1 MAIETEL
8 ASDPRGG
15 APCPEP
21 GPAIF
26 AYDGSDLA
34 AYAIEQ
40 ASVQLAPGREALVVV
55 VWQPADVGFVPVE
68 GKHLHAA
75 AANEVEAAAKETAA
89 AGAALAEQA
98 GFRAHSVT
106 VEAAPTWKGLV
117 QIAAEHRCG
126 LIVIGS
132 HQRSGLLGHLAGS
145 VAAATV
151 SHFESSVLVI
161 HRPHQGGAPPALR
174 SS

>member
-1 MAIETEL
+1 ME
-8 ASDPRGG
+8 ASSATPS
-15 APCPEP
+15 PCEAA

-34 AYAIEQ
+34 GYAIKQ
-40 ASVQLAPGREALVVV
+40 AGIQLAPGREALVVC
-55 VWQPADVGFVPVE
+55 VWQPADVGFMPIE
-68 GKHLHAA
+68 GRRLHAA
-75 AANEVEAAAKETAA
+75 AANEVEEAAKETAA
-89 AGAALAEQA
+89 HGAAIATKA
-98 GFRAHSVT
+98 GFKAVPLT

-117 QIAAEHRCG
+117 QVADEHRCG

-161 HRPHQGGAPPALR
+161 HRPH
-174 SS
+174 

>member
-1 MAIETEL
+1 ME
-8 ASDPRGG
+8 ASSTPS
-15 APCPEP
+15 PCEAA

-34 AYAIEQ
+34 GYAIEQ
-40 ASVQLAPGREALVVV
+40 AGIQLAAGREALVVC
-55 VWQPADVGFVPVE
+55 VWQPADVGFMPIE
-68 GKHLHAA
+68 GRELHAA
-75 AANEVEAAAKETAA
+75 AANEVEEAAKETAA
-89 AGAALAEQA
+89 HGAGIAEKA
-98 GFRAHSVT
+98 GFNAQPVT

-117 QIAAEHRCG
+117 QVAEEHKCG

-161 HRPHQGGAPPALR
+161 HQPHAH
-174 SS
+174 

>member
-1 MAIETEL
+1 MA
-8 ASDPRGG
+8 ADAANG
-15 APCPEP
+15 APCPEV

-40 ASVQLAPGREALVVV
+40 AGFQLAAGREAIVVV

-68 GKHLHAA
+68 GKKLHAA
-75 AANEVEAAAKETAA
+75 AANEVKEAAEETAA
-89 AGAALAEQA
+89 HGAKLAEQA
-98 GFRAHSVT
+98 GFAARPLT

-117 QIAAEHRCG
+117 QVAEEHQCG

-132 HQRSGLLGHLAGS
+132 HQRGGLLGHLAGS
-145 VAAATV
+145 VASATV
-151 SHFESSVLVI
+151 SHFENSVLVI
-161 HRPHQGGAPPALR
+161 HKPH
-174 SS
+174 

>member
-1 MAIETEL
+1 MAT
-8 ASDPRGG
+8 DPQNVTDPQSATGPQSGSSG

-26 AYDGSDLA
+26 AYDGSELA
-34 AYAIEQ
+34 AFAIEQ
-40 ASVQLAPGREALVVV
+40 AGQQLAPGREALVVC

-68 GKHLHAA
+68 GRKLHAA
-75 AANEVEAAAKETAA
+75 AANEVEQAAEETAA
-89 AGAALAEQA
+89 HGAKLADAA
-98 GFRAHSVT
+98 GFRARAIT

-117 QIAAEHRCG
+117 EVAAENKCG

-132 HQRSGLLGHLAGS
+132 HQRGGLLGHLAGS
-145 VAAATV
+145 VAAATI

-161 HRPHQGGAPPALR
+161 HKPR
-174 SS
+174 

>member
-1 MAIETEL
+1 MAADAANGT
-8 ASDPRGG
+8 
-15 APCPEP
+15 PCPEV

-40 ASVQLAPGREALVVV
+40 AGFQLAAGREAIVVV

-68 GKHLHAA
+68 GKKLHAA
-75 AANEVEAAAKETAA
+75 AANEVKEAAEQTAA
-89 AGAALAEQA
+89 HGVKLAEAA
-98 GFRAHSVT
+98 GFDARPLT

-117 QIAAEHRCG
+117 QVAEENRCG

-132 HQRSGLLGHLAGS
+132 HQRGGLFGHLAGS
-145 VAAATV
+145 VASATV
-151 SHFESSVLVI
+151 SHFENSVLVI
-161 HRPHQGGAPPALR
+161 HKPH
-174 SS
+174 

>member
-1 MAIETEL
+1 MAEALTS
-8 ASDPRGG
+8 A

-34 AYAIEQ
+34 AFAIAQ
-40 ASVQLAPGREALVVV
+40 AAFQLAPGREALVVC
-55 VWQPADVGFVPVE
+55 VWQPADVGFKPVKGRE
-68 GKHLHAA
+68 LHAA
-75 AANEVEAAAKETAA
+75 AANEVVQAARETAEH
-89 AGAALAEQA
+89 GAELATEA
-98 GFRAHSVT
+98 GFKASPRT

-117 QIAAEHRCG
+117 QVAEEHKCG

-132 HQRSGLLGHLAGS
+132 HQRHGLLGHLAGS
-145 VAAATV
+145 VAAATI

-161 HRPHQGGAPPALR
+161 HQPAQPA
-174 SS
+174 

>member
-1 MAIETEL
+1 MADEL
-8 ASDPRGG
+8 QNG

-34 AYAIEQ
+34 AFAIEQ
-40 ASVQLAPGREALVVV
+40 AGLQLATGREALVVC
-55 VWQPADVGFVPVE
+55 VWQPADVGFVPVK
-68 GKHLHAA
+68 GRKLHAA
-75 AANEVEAAAKETAA
+75 AANEVEQAAQETANQ
-89 AGAALAEQA
+89 GAELAEKA
-98 GFRAHSVT
+98 GFKAGPQT

-117 QIAAEHRCG
+117 KVAEEHKCG

-132 HQRSGLLGHLAGS
+132 HQRHGLVGYLTGS
-145 VAAATV
+145 VAAATI

-161 HRPHQGGAPPALR
+161 HQPA
-174 SS
+174 

>member
-1 MAIETEL
+1 MA
-8 ASDPRGG
+8 ADAPNG
-15 APCPEP
+15 APCPEV

-40 ASVQLAPGREALVVV
+40 AGFQLAVGRKAIVVV

-68 GKHLHAA
+68 GKTLHAA
-75 AANEVEAAAKETAA
+75 AANEVKEAAEETAA
-89 AGAALAEQA
+89 HGAKLAEAA
-98 GFRAHSVT
+98 GFDASPLT

-117 QIAAEHRCG
+117 QVAEEHQCG

-132 HQRSGLLGHLAGS
+132 HQRGGLLGHLAGS
-145 VAAATV
+145 VASATV
-151 SHFESSVLVI
+151 SHFENSVLVI
-161 HRPHQGGAPPALR
+161 HRP
-174 SS
+174 S

>member
-1 MAIETEL
+1 VE
-8 ASDPRGG
+8 ASSAVPS
-15 APCPEP
+15 PCEAA

-34 AYAIEQ
+34 GYAIEQ
-40 ASVQLAPGREALVVV
+40 AGIQLAPGREALVVC
-55 VWQPADVGFVPVE
+55 VWQPADVGFIPVE
-68 GKHLHAA
+68 GRNLHAA
-75 AANEVEAAAKETAA
+75 AANEVEEAAKETAA
-89 AGAALAEQA
+89 RGAEIAEKA
-98 GFRAHSVT
+98 GFKARPLT

-117 QIAAEHRCG
+117 QVADDHRCG

-161 HRPHQGGAPPALR
+161 HQPHEH
-174 SS
+174 

>member
-1 MAIETEL
+1 MA
-8 ASDPRGG
+8 DPQG
-15 APCPEP
+15 APCPEV

-26 AYDGSDLA
+26 AYDGSELA

-40 ASVQLAPGREALVVV
+40 AGLQLASGREALIVV

-68 GKHLHAA
+68 GKELHAA
-75 AANEVEAAAKETAA
+75 AANEVEAAAQETAA
-89 AGAALAEQA
+89 QGVKLAEAA
-98 GFRAHSVT
+98 GFGARPVT

-117 QIAAEHRCG
+117 GVAEEHKCG

-151 SHFESSVLVI
+151 SHFESSVLVV
-161 HRPHQGGAPPALR
+161 HKPH
-174 SS
+174 

>member
-1 MAIETEL
+1 ME
-8 ASDPRGG
+8 ASSAVPS
-15 APCPEP
+15 PCEAA

-26 AYDGSDLA
+26 AYDGSPLA
-34 AYAIEQ
+34 GYAIEQ
-40 ASVQLAPGREALVVV
+40 AGIQLAPGREALIVC
-55 VWQPADVGFVPVE
+55 VWQPADVGFMPIE
-68 GKHLHAA
+68 GRHLHAA
-75 AANEVEAAAKETAA
+75 AANEVEEAAKETAA
-89 AGAALAEQA
+89 HGAEIATAA
-98 GFRAHSVT
+98 GFKASPVT

-117 QIAAEHRCG
+117 QVADEHKCG

-161 HRPHQGGAPPALR
+161 HQPHQH
-174 SS
+174 

>member
-1 MAIETEL
+1 ME
-8 ASDPRGG
+8 ASSASPS
-15 APCPEP
+15 PCEAA

-34 AYAIEQ
+34 GYAIEQ
-40 ASVQLAPGREALVVV
+40 AGLQLVAGREAIVVC
-55 VWQPADVGFVPVE
+55 VWQPADVGFLPIE
-68 GKHLHAA
+68 GRHLHAA
-75 AANEVEAAAKETAA
+75 AANEVEEAAKETAA
-89 AGAALAEQA
+89 HGAEIAAKA
-98 GFRAHSVT
+98 GFKARPLT

-117 QIAAEHRCG
+117 QVADEHKCG

-161 HRPHQGGAPPALR
+161 HQPHSG
-174 SS
+174 

>member
-1 MAIETEL
+1 MEASSAIP
-8 ASDPRGG
+8 S
-15 APCPEP
+15 PCEAA

-34 AYAIEQ
+34 GYAIEQ
-40 ASVQLAPGREALVVV
+40 AGIQLAPGREALVVC
-55 VWQPADVGFVPVE
+55 VWQPADVGFKPVA
-68 GKHLHAA
+68 GRHLHAA
-75 AANEVEAAAKETAA
+75 AANEVAAAAKETAA
-89 AGAALAEQA
+89 DGAELANNA
-98 GFRAHSVT
+98 GFKAQPLT

-117 QIAAEHRCG
+117 EVANEHKCG

-145 VAAATV
+145 VAAATI

-161 HRPHQGGAPPALR
+161 HQPHEH
-174 SS
+174 

>member
-1 MAIETEL
+1 ME
-8 ASDPRGG
+8 ASTPTPS
-15 APCPEP
+15 PCEAA

-26 AYDGSDLA
+26 AYDGSALA
-34 AYAIEQ
+34 GYAIEQ
-40 ASVQLAPGREALVVV
+40 AGVQLAPGRDALVVC

-68 GKHLHAA
+68 GRELHAA
-75 AANEVEAAAKETAA
+75 AANEVEEAAKETAA
-89 AGAALAEQA
+89 KGAELAEKA
-98 GFRAHSVT
+98 GFKAQPVT

-117 QIAAEHRCG
+117 QVAEDHRCG

-151 SHFESSVLVI
+151 SHFDSSVLVI
-161 HRPHQGGAPPALR
+161 HQPH
-174 SS
+174 SH

>member
-1 MAIETEL
+1 ME
-8 ASDPRGG
+8 ASTTNTS
-15 APCPEP
+15 PCEAA

-26 AYDGSDLA
+26 AYDGSELAGYAIDQAGLQLA
-34 AYAIEQ
+34 A
-40 ASVQLAPGREALVVV
+40 GREAIVVV
-55 VWQPADVGFVPVE
+55 VWQPADVGFMPVE
-68 GKHLHAA
+68 GRELHAA

-89 AGAALAEQA
+89 RGAELAKAA
-98 GFRAHSVT
+98 GFDARPLT

-117 QIAAEHRCG
+117 QVAEEHKCG

-161 HRPHQGGAPPALR
+161 HQPH
-174 SS
+174 SH

>member
-1 MAIETEL
+1 MEASSAIP
-8 ASDPRGG
+8 S
-15 APCPEP
+15 PCEAA

-34 AYAIEQ
+34 GYAIEQ
-40 ASVQLAPGREALVVV
+40 AGIQLAPGREALVVC

-68 GKHLHAA
+68 GRNLHAA
-75 AANEVEAAAKETAA
+75 AANEVEEAAKETAA
-89 AGAALAEQA
+89 RGVDIAEKA
-98 GFRAHSVT
+98 GFDARPLT

-117 QIAAEHRCG
+117 QVAEEHKCG
-126 LIVIGS
+126 LIVLGS

-161 HRPHQGGAPPALR
+161 HQPH
-174 SS
+174 SH

>member
-1 MAIETEL
+1 ME
-8 ASDPRGG
+8 ASSASPS
-15 APCPEP
+15 PCEA

-34 AYAIEQ
+34 GYAIEQ
-40 ASVQLAPGREALVVV
+40 AGLQLVAGREAIVVC
-55 VWQPADVGFVPVE
+55 VWQPADVGFLPIE
-68 GKHLHAA
+68 GRHLHAA
-75 AANEVEAAAKETAA
+75 AANEVEEAAKETAA
-89 AGAALAEQA
+89 HGAAIAAKA
-98 GFRAHSVT
+98 GFKARPLT

-117 QIAAEHRCG
+117 QVADEHKCG

-161 HRPHQGGAPPALR
+161 HQPPA
-174 SS
+174 

>member
-1 MAIETEL
+1 MEATS
-8 ASDPRGG
+8 ASG
-15 APCPEP
+15 APCEAA

-40 ASVQLAPGREALVVV
+40 AAIQLAPGREALVVC
-55 VWQPADVGFVPVE
+55 VWQPSDVGFKPIE
-68 GKHLHAA
+68 GRHLHAA
-75 AANEVEAAAKETAA
+75 AANEVEEAAKETAA
-89 AGAALAEQA
+89 HGAKIAERA
-98 GFRAHSVT
+98 GFRAQPLT

-117 QIAAEHRCG
+117 KVAEDHRCG
-126 LIVIGS
+126 LIVLGS

-161 HRPHQGGAPPALR
+161 HKPHE
-174 SS
+174 

>member
-1 MAIETEL
+1 ME
-8 ASDPRGG
+8 ASSATPS
-15 APCPEP
+15 PCEAA

-26 AYDGSDLA
+26 AYDGSKLA
-34 AYAIEQ
+34 GYAIEQ
-40 ASVQLAPGREALVVV
+40 AGIQLAPGREALVVC

-68 GKHLHAA
+68 GRNLHAA
-75 AANEVEAAAKETAA
+75 AANEVQEAARETAA
-89 AGAALAEQA
+89 HGAEIATKA
-98 GFRAHSVT
+98 GFEAHPLT

-117 QIAAEHRCG
+117 QVADEHRCG

-161 HRPHQGGAPPALR
+161 HQPHA
-174 SS
+174 

>member
-1 MAIETEL
+1 MADEIQN
-8 ASDPRGG
+8 G

-34 AYAIEQ
+34 GFAIEQ
-40 ASVQLAPGREALVVV
+40 AGIQLAPGREALVVC
-55 VWQPADVGFVPVE
+55 VWQPADVGFVPVK
-68 GKHLHAA
+68 GRKLHAA
-75 AANEVEAAAKETAA
+75 AANEVEQAAQETADH
-89 AGAALAEQA
+89 GAELATKA
-98 GFRAHSVT
+98 GFKATARI

-117 QIAAEHRCG
+117 QVAEDHKCG

-132 HQRSGLLGHLAGS
+132 HQRHGLVGHLTGS
-145 VAAATV
+145 VAAATI

-161 HRPHQGGAPPALR
+161 HQPA
-174 SS
+174 

>member
-1 MAIETEL
+1 MAGE
-8 ASDPRGG
+8 AQG

-26 AYDGSDLA
+26 AFDGSDLA

-40 ASVQLAPGREALVVV
+40 AGIQLAPGREALVVV

-68 GKHLHAA
+68 GRKLHAA
-75 AANEVEAAAKETAA
+75 AANEVAAAAEETAA
-89 AGAALAEQA
+89 RGAELAEQA
-98 GFRAHSVT
+98 GFRARGLT

-117 QIAAEHRCG
+117 KVAAEHRCG

-161 HRPHQGGAPPALR
+161 HKPH
-174 SS
+174 